1 MREGRKKEASKIK
14 QTAKKSNT
22 AHPCSSSVALSSTAC
37 LDTHPLPHPPSLIP
51 PSHPPLNPPPPPPL
65 NPPPLSSPS
74 PSLRKFPSGL
84 TWTRM
89 ERRSSRR
96 ASGSVSSTVSPG
108 AGPSTSLLGRISSWI
123 YATTGIV
130 SQRYNNFSHVTRC
143 HSSLCMSNVFTT
155 GNSPVR
161 LGLR

>member
-1 MREGRKKEASKIK
+1 MREGRKKETSKIK
-14 QTAKKSNT
+14 QTARKSNT

-37 LDTHPLPHPPSLIP
+37 LDTHPLPHPP
-51 PSHPPLNPPPPPPL
+51 
-65 NPPPLSSPS
+65 PLSSP
-74 PSLRKFPSGL
+74 PLRKFPSGL

-130 SQRYNNFSHVTRC
+130 SQSYILLYVTLC
-143 HSSLCMSNVFTT
+143 HSSFVCPVFSQQ
-155 GNSPVR
+155 GIPQ
-161 LGLR
+161 LG